1 MNLRTIY
8 AESLKSLQDVRN
20 HWMIILKAPRGK
32 VILKWSRI
40 IFIAAILCYMVVHFF
55 EIGWGNLWNN
65 LPVKPLFYIL
75 YLPLFFLL
83 PLSEG
88 IIYKIIWPVSY
99 RKLFTAL
106 LVKKVYNSEVLG
118 YSGEVFLFWWVRKE
132 TGGNSTDI
140 MRLIK
145 DNNVIS
151 AIVSSLFTIV
161 ILFIFFET
169 NPTIFNS
176 WVQKIPDSQLYF
188 LIISAGIVT
197 VLAIKFK
204 KYIISLSLISSLE
217 IFAIHFLRH
226 VLLVVIQIYQW
237 HIILPEIS
245 LHIWFTFIVAQI
257 VLAILPFVPNKD
269 LLFISISISMST
281 MLQAPLAAVTAILLV
296 NSVLDRTLHLII
308 YSYYQFFTQKKKML
322 TDLQPA
328 SPEPLQKAAIAA
340 DIETL
345 PLKS

>member
-1 MNLRTIY
+1 MKLKTIY
-8 AESLKSLQDVRN
+8 AESVKSLQN
-20 HWMIILKAPRGK
+20 AGGHWLIILKAPWAK
-32 VILKWSRI
+32 AILKWSRI
-40 IFIAAILCYMVVHFF
+40 IFVAAILCYMIVHFF
-55 EIGWGNLWNN
+55 EIGLGNIWNN

-83 PLSEG
+83 PLSEVF
-88 IIYKIIWPVSY
+88 IYKIIWPVSY

-132 TGGNSTDI
+132 IGGNSTDI

-145 DNNVIS
+145 DNNVLS
-151 AIVSSLFTIV
+151 AIVSTLFTII

-169 NPTIFNS
+169 NPTVFNS
-176 WVQKIPDSQLYF
+176 WVQKIADSQLYF
-188 LIISAGIVT
+188 LIISAGIVAAL
-197 VLAIKFK
+197 VIKFK
-204 KYIISLSLISSLE
+204 KYIISLSLLSSLE

-245 LHIWFTFIVAQI
+245 LHIWFTFVVAQI

-296 NSVLDRTLHLII
+296 NSVMDRTLHLVI
-308 YSYYQFFTQKKKML
+308 YSYYQFFTQKKKIL
-322 TDLQPA
+322 TDLQPE
-328 SPEPLQKAAIAA
+328 SPELLQKAAIPT

>member
-1 MNLRTIY
+1 MNLKTIY
-8 AESLKSLQDVRN
+8 AESVKSLQNVQD
-20 HWMIILKAPRGK
+20 HWVIILNTPRAK
-32 VILKWSRI
+32 FILKWLRI
-40 IFIAAILCYMVVHFF
+40 IFVAAVLCYMVVHFF
-55 EIGWGNLWNN
+55 EIGWGNLWKS
-65 LPVKPLFYIL
+65 LPQRPLFYIL
-75 YLPLFFLL
+75 YFPLFFML
-83 PLSEG
+83 PLSEV

-118 YSGEVFLFWWVRKE
+118 YSGEVFLFWWVRKDV
-132 TGGNSTDI
+132 GGSNTDI

-151 AIVSSLFTIV
+151 AIVSTLFTV
-161 ILFIFFET
+161 IILLIFFET

-188 LIISAGIVT
+188 LIISAGILTALV
-197 VLAIKFK
+197 IKFK

-245 LHIWFTFIVAQI
+245 LHVWFTFVVAQI

-269 LLFISISISMST
+269 LLFISISMSMSA

-296 NSVLDRTLHLII
+296 NSVMDRTMHLII
-308 YSYYQFFTQKKKML
+308 YSYYQFITQKKKMI
-322 TDLQPA
+322 TNLQTE
-328 SPEPLQKAAIAA
+328 SPESLQKTAVPT
-340 DIETL
+340 DVETL